1 MPLHQAI
8 DPSRANH
15 WKIESFSLREKMI
28 SLRRLTLAP
37 VQIRKAEPCDAIAIA
52 AFNQALARETEGK
65 GLRPE
70 VIAAGVNAVIHNP
83 ALGFY
88 LVAETDSQPVA
99 VLMITMEW
107 SDWRNGLFWWI
118 QSVYVAPEHRRQGI
132 YRQLYTHVKALAAQ
146 EPTVCG
152 FRLYANRDNTRA
164 QSTYVALGMEES
176 PYRIFEELK
185 PTVQPT
191 VT

>member
-1 MPLHQAI
+1 
-8 DPSRANH
+8 
-15 WKIESFSLREKMI
+15 MI
-28 SLRRLTLAP
+28 SLRSLTLASIH
-37 VQIRKAEPCDAIAIA
+37 IRKAEPRDVEAIA

-65 GLRPE
+65 GLQPE

-88 LVAETDSQPVA
+88 LVAETNSQPVA

-132 YRQLYTHVKALAAQ
+132 YRQLYAHVKELAAQ